1 MIDPN
6 NLIPIEEVNSGDYT
20 IIDVPE
26 LPICDIKDYDLFD
39 PKDMRKYINDVKR
52 IIRNSF
58 EYRRMVN
65 YLREY
70 MNMNRCSFLENVSN
84 VTDFGIKIHLH
95 HSPFTLEDIVN
106 VVYLKRCELNDS
118 LEIEMLA
125 KEVMYLH
132 YRLAVGLIPLS
143 ETVHELVHN
152 SYIFIPVQNVMGNYE
167 MFYNDYGKYMPTEMV
182 DLYERILEFSE
193 NYDPN
198 TQNKALQKN
207 YIYYNV
213 EGHNDDFNKVIQ
225 EMSDRIDFIKGNSTN
240 LTYEEPKNIEYKKP
254 MIILNGGENK

>member
-6 NLIPIEEVNSGDYT
+6 NLIPIEEVNNGESMT
-20 IIDVPE
+20 INVSQ
-26 LPICDIKDYDLFD
+26 LPVCDIKDYDLFD
-39 PKDMRKYINDVKR
+39 SKEFKKYIEDCKR

-65 YLREY
+65 YLRDY

-84 VTDFGIKIHLH
+84 NNDFGIKIHLH
-95 HSPFTLEDIVN
+95 HSPFTLDDIVN
-106 VVYLKRCELNDS
+106 VVYLKRCDCGDS

-132 YRLAVGLIPLS
+132 YRLSVGLIPLS
-143 ETVHELVHN
+143 ETIHKLVHN
-152 SYIFIPVQNVMGNYE
+152 SYIFIPVQNVMGNFDV
-167 MFYNDYGKYMPTEMV
+167 FYNDYQKYIPADMT
-182 DLYERILEFSE
+182 DTYEKILAFSDT
-193 NYDPN
+193 YDPS

-213 EGHNDDFNKVIQ
+213 EGQYNDFNKVID
-225 EMSDRIDFIKGNSTN
+225 EMSDRIDAIKNESVSISYDQPKEN
-240 LTYEEPKNIEYKKP
+240 TYTHPMKIIEKEVK
-254 MIILNGGENK
+254 E